1 MMRDPSV
8 IQRLENYKVKSE
20 TSIRGSEGKMQIR
33 EKRLQNSV
41 GIVKSKQTNK
51 NITLCKVKVVIFSPS
66 LVSLKSKERLSR
78 I

>member
-8 IQRLENYKVKSE
+8 IQILENHKVKGE
-20 TSIRGSEGKMQIR
+20 TSINGSEGKMQIR

-41 GIVKSKQTNK
+41 GIVKKTNKQTK
-51 NITLCKVKVVIFSPS
+51 TSLCKVKVVIFSPS